1 MLYFSATNEKPDYLV
16 KNKSATVF
24 RLCCTVSL
32 AFSLLTVLADP
43 AEGAED
49 DNAAIVFWA
58 KGTYE
63 YGKLDSD
70 LIRGYEDWTLT
81 AHPDG
86 TRTLQAFV
94 NLHDGDHQTNVIL
107 RVGDDFRPLDGLLSF
122 WRGGV
127 YGGAG
132 WYRIDGDKLSASVA
146 GPRGQATHSI
156 TVPERVS
163 LRVHPVITEGWQVWS
178 YDQSRDGPQQGVL
191 YNVVTIGN
199 PPVPGIGV
207 LLEHRIDYHGTET
220 VTVPAGT
227 FAADHYTFYDG
238 RYDIWLWGPQRILVR
253 YANVG
258 NGNEYRLTVLETG
271 P

>member
-1 MLYFSATNEKPDYLV
+1 M
-16 KNKSATVF
+16 KNQSDTVF
-24 RLCCTVSL
+24 RLCFASL
-32 AFSLLTVLADP
+32 AFALLAAQALPVA
-43 AEGAED
+43 GAETN
-49 DNAAIVFWA
+49 NAAINFWA

-70 LIRGYEDWTLT
+70 LIRGHEDWTLT
-81 AHPDG
+81 VHPDE

-107 RVGDDFRPLDGLLSF
+107 RVAGNFRPLEGFLSV
-122 WRGGV
+122 WRSGV

-132 WYRIDGDKLSASVA
+132 WYRVDGDQLSASVD
-146 GPRGQATHSI
+146 GPRGQATHEV
-156 TVPERVS
+156 TVPEQVS

-178 YDQSRDGPQQGVL
+178 YDRSLDGPQQGVV

-199 PPVPGIGV
+199 PTVPGIGV
-207 LLEHRIDYHGTET
+207 LLEHRIDYHGPET

-227 FAADHYTFYDG
+227 FVAEHYTFYDG

-253 YANVG
+253 YANYG
-258 NGNEYRLTVLETG
+258 NGNEYRLTALETG
-271 P
+271 D

>member
-1 MLYFSATNEKPDYLV
+1 M
-16 KNKSATVF
+16 KNKSDSVF
-24 RLCCTVSL
+24 RLFGAASL
-32 AFSLLTVLADP
+32 VFALLA
-43 AEGAED
+43 AESGSATD
-49 DNAAIVFWA
+49 SNAAIVLWA

-70 LIRGYEDWTLT
+70 LIRGHEDWTLT
-81 AHPDG
+81 VHPDG

-107 RVGDDFRPLDGLLSF
+107 RVGGNFRPLDGLLSF

-132 WYRIDGDKLSASVA
+132 WYRIDGDQLSASVA
-146 GPRGQATHSI
+146 GPRGQATHTI
-156 TVPERVS
+156 TVPEPVS

-178 YDQSRDGPQQGVL
+178 YDQSREGPQQGVF

-207 LLEHRIDYHGTET
+207 LVEHRMDYHGTET

-238 RYDIWLWGPQRILVR
+238 RYDIWLWGPQRILIR
-253 YANVG
+253 YANFG
-258 NGNEYRLTVLETG
+258 NGNEYRLTALETG